1 MDGASCEEAPAI
13 MEDDRPMTSFQKLI
27 RSIGMKLVHRFGT
40 RLQDAET
47 GEVLGRV
54 LIVPWRGRIQV
65 IGLEELTVRP
75 TFRTQQRLTY
85 WKQDLGFTKVPLP
98 DFPNEAEQHQKKS
111 EVHRSKNDGPSGLRS
126 QANVSSYMMASTLL
140 SCL

>member
-1 MDGASCEEAPAI
+1 

-27 RSIGMKLVHRFGT
+27 RSIGMKLVHKFGT
-40 RLQDAET
+40 RIRDAET

-54 LIVPWRGRIQV
+54 LIIPWRGRIHV

-75 TFRTQQRLTY
+75 AFLPQQRLTY
-85 WKQDLGFTKVPLP
+85 WKQDLGFTRLPLP
-98 DFPNEAEQHQKKS
+98 DFPREAAQPQKKS
-111 EVHRSKNDGPSGLRS
+111 DAHKSKRDGQPGLRS
-126 QANVSSYMMASTLL
+126 QAHVSSYMMASTLL